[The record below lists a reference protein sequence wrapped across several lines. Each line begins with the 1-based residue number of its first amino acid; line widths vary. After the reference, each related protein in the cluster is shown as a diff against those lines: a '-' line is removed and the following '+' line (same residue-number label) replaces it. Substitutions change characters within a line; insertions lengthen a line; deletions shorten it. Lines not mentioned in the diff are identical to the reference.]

1 MAEPHASAA
10 SAAGGAVGS
19 SFGIGL
25 VGALANP
32 VAQHWTLIGVGLV
45 FGGILAVQ
53 AAKTAGLRASLP
65 VFGKALL
72 IGGVFS
78 GLAATALAPRLGVPT
93 DVLLM
98 PVATLIAWHH
108 ERIGPAVAMAMNWA
122 ASKLSSKKEAE

>member
-45 FGGILAVQ
+45 AGAILAVQ
-53 AAKTAGLRASLP
+53 AAKTAGLRASFP
-65 VFGKALL
+65 VFCKALL

-78 GLAATALAPRLGVPT
+78 GLCATALAPRLGVST

-98 PVATLIAWHH
+98 PVAAFIAWHH
-108 ERIGPAVAMAMNWA
+108 ERIGPALALAMNWA
-122 ASKLSSKKEAE
+122 ASKLSKKGAE